1 MDGAVLV
8 VGGADIGVIL
18 LSQGHVLGAY
28 TQSNPALSTAT
39 TGVGKIAADKT
50 ARIEVKSG
58 TGAVSAIDVESALS
72 RAY

>member
-8 VGGADIGVIL
+8 VGSADIGIIL
-18 LSQGHVLGAY
+18 LSHGHVLGAY
-28 TQSNPALSTAT
+28 TQTNPALSTAT
-39 TGVGKIAADKT
+39 TGVGKIATDKA

-58 TGAVSAIDVESALS
+58 TGAVVAIDVETALS